1 MAGEALRVGIIGAGP
16 AGRAHAAAFAR
27 LAGVAVTAVWGRTR
41 ARAEELAAGL
51 AGAGPTGAPGARVY
65 DAWED
70 VIGGGEVDVV
80 SLATPPLLRRA
91 PAEAALERG
100 LHVLAEK
107 EFTLTLEDARALG
120 ALAARAGT
128 VTAVSLNWR
137 YAPGNLVARR
147 AVADGRIGR
156 LTDIRMESRYR
167 LRQPLAAF
175 PPWTL
180 RPDQGGGT
188 LRDFGSHEFDR
199 ARFLTGWEFA
209 RLVGRLAGIAEATP
223 PAVSPDGHYLVL
235 AEMSAGGLGSFRST
249 MTRGEA
255 EWRTV
260 LCGTD
265 GTLAVT
271 NARVTQQRGGEDTPV
286 ALPIPPPDEAAAE
299 VSPNQHTWNRLIADF
314 VAAIRAG
321 DVAHSAT
328 PALPSFADG
337 LRLQEVF
344 AAVERSNAE
353 GCWIALEDVRSLR
366 ADG

>member
-1 MAGEALRVGIIGAGP
+1 MAGEALQVGIIGAGP

-27 LAGVAVTAVWGRTR
+27 LPGVAVTAVWGRTR
-41 ARAEELAAGL
+41 ARADELAAAL
-51 AGAGPTGAPGARVY
+51 AGAGPAGAPRARVC
-65 DAWED
+65 DDWED
-70 VIGGGEVDVV
+70 VIGGGEVDVI
-80 SLATPPLLRRA
+80 SLATPPMLRRA
-91 PAEAALERG
+91 PAEAALQRG
-100 LHVLAEK
+100 LHVLVEK
-107 EFTLTLEDARALG
+107 EFTLTLEDARALC
-120 ALAARAGT
+120 ARAGA

-137 YAPGNLVARR
+137 YAPGALVARR
-147 AVADGRIGR
+147 AVAEGQIGR
-156 LTDIRMESRYR
+156 LTDIRMEWRYR

-180 RPDQGGGT
+180 WPDQGGGT

-209 RLVGRLAGIAEATP
+209 HLVGRVAGIAEADP
-223 PAVSPDGHYLVL
+223 PAATPDSQYLVL

-249 MTRGEA
+249 MTRGEG

-260 LCGTD
+260 LGGTD
-265 GTLAVT
+265 GTLVVT
-271 NARVTQQRGGEDTPV
+271 TTRVTQQRGGEDAPV
-286 ALPIPPPDEAAAE
+286 VLPIPAPEEATAE
-299 VSPNQHTWNRLIADF
+299 VSLIQHTWNRLIADF
-314 VAAIRAG
+314 VAAIRTG

-353 GCWIALEDVRSLR
+353 GRWIALEDVRSVR